1 MLTLVSGKYHMR
13 QRRDKTDNG
22 DAAGAP
28 NALEERMRLI
38 IGSIPTMAP
47 GHGVPA
53 SVSSEKKELRFRI
66 SVGIRGMQERAKQI
80 GGRLDIDF
88 TGRGTTIRVTIPV
101 ALGGQHPWR

>member
-1 MLTLVSGKYHMR
+1 MR

-28 NALEERMRLI
+28 NDLEERMRLI
-38 IGSIPTMAP
+38 IGSIPSLRR
-47 GHGVPA
+47 GHGVLA
-53 SVSSEKKELRFRI
+53 RVSSEKKELRFRI
-66 SVGIRGMQERAKQI
+66 NVGIRGMQERAKLI

-101 ALGGQHPWR
+101 VLGGQHPWS